1 MMESQRLRELG
12 KALATKISRRRAL
25 AAAASGVGGSA
36 PDSFFNRDMLAS
48 TSAAVDPATEAGH
61 RLTTAVEHEHIPLP
75 TVRLPMEID
84 GNGLS
89 Q

>member
-1 MMESQRLRELG
+1 MDCLTKLG

-36 PDSFFNRDMLAS
+36 PDSLFNRRSLA
-48 TSAAVDPATEAGH
+48 TAGAAIDPVTEAGH
-61 RLTTAVEHEHIPLP
+61 RLTAAVVPEQIPLP
-75 TVRLPMEID
+75 TVRLPIETD
-84 GNGLS
+84 GGDLA